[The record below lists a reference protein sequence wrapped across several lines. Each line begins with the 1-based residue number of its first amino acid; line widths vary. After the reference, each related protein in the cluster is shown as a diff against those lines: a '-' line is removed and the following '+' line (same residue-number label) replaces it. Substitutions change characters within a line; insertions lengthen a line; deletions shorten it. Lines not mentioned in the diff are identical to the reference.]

1 MEPNEIL
8 ENVRQLIVEHSDG
21 DPDKWWYA
29 NRFVF
34 ARLML
39 DERKTKSGVKK
50 RLFAAKAA
58 CYPRN
63 AYESSTPSREFWTG
77 QLFSSRY
84 IEDHSII
91 DY

>member
-1 MEPNEIL
+1 MVPNEIL
-8 ENVRQLIVEHSDG
+8 QHVRQLIVEHSDG

-58 CYPRN
+58 C
-63 AYESSTPSREFWTG
+63 PSMLRG
-77 QLFSSRY
+77 AQNRPLGGA
-84 IEDHSII
+84 
-91 DY
+91 